1 MGEQHTHN
9 SQCAHLYLVSYN
21 YHKSDNSDNDI
32 DDCGDYFDGNFA
44 ADVDTDADAD
54 TDADTDFDSDAD
66 ADFDADSDE
75 VTNKVDPARHP
86 HHNFRTSAKSFKQ
99 KIIQA
104 ISIFIWYR
112 WSAFQA
118 NIEYKY
124 KSESED

>member
-1 MGEQHTHN
+1 M
-9 SQCAHLYLVSYN
+9 VSYN
-21 YHKSDNSDNDI
+21 HHKSDNSDNAI

-44 ADVDTDADAD
+44 ADVDT
-54 TDADTDFDSDAD
+54 DAD

>member
-1 MGEQHTHN
+1 MGEQHSHN

-86 HHNFRTSAKSFKQ
+86 DHNFRTSAKSFLSK
-99 KIIQA
+99 KLFKLFLFSFDIVKVLL
-104 ISIFIWYR
+104 
-112 WSAFQA
+112 A
-118 NIEYKY
+118 NIEYKC